1 MNSINMI
8 KENIVVIPNHSRL
21 QLSLAYHNKN
31 LFNTHF
37 YTPIELAKKMLDK
50 EAIYL
55 DKQLISKSDELL
67 FFKKIVSDIKYFN
80 TTKLADIK
88 NINNAINTARKLVVC
103 DEKETLKN
111 TLSKGIFTDKNDAL
125 LETYDRYIDAL
136 DKDNKIDSIGLIR
149 YAIDNIT
156 KKDIEITIINE
167 YSLMPLEIELINSIT
182 DNINSISI
190 FDLFGV
196 KENGIHINEYRKCYG
211 SSNEV
216 GTILD
221 DILNNTKTDECVIAC
236 GDYPS
241 YSQTLYDYAC
251 KYDIDISF
259 GDGLSIVNS
268 NPGKLLRLYNN
279 WTSTGQFGWLSFN
292 ELIYNPYFD
301 LLKLKSL
308 LSIDEL
314 EYSKF
319 FDHVSKLR
327 LTNDSSINQTRIKEY
342 TKAISN
348 DEIIDTNKEYLPSIE
363 VLAKELAL
371 PVENFIEKYA
381 LVRNSNEFVNR
392 FDIASIKSIN
402 NEISSIRNIGL
413 EISDDVIET
422 LLNKLVY
429 RESNKP
435 GKIHICSIENGL
447 SSLRNNL
454 YICGLSSTVYPG
466 TPKENPLLLDSDLND
481 FNNTDL
487 TSNGKIK
494 HKQESL
500 LNLIKLATSLNNNI
514 YLSYPG
520 LNISELKNNNA
531 SSLLFE
537 IYKLES
543 GDNKTL
549 DDFKNN
555 VISVSY
561 FEPNLSKSRLIGQ
574 AYNKADEIVFK
585 ALESNNKDF
594 TCLSLK
600 RYSPSALNTF
610 FNCKKQFFYQYLLGI
625 KQLDEYNPYE
635 VIPATDQGSLVHSLM
650 EYLSKHKMS
659 KQEFLNLGK
668 ETFDKYMKI
677 CVPLINEK
685 IDSVR
690 EEFVE
695 MLENGYQMDED
706 NKREV
711 MFAEEDIEVTH
722 LESGVVIHGFP
733 DRVEKLGNGKAV
745 IVDFKTERKKNNHIK
760 DDIDTCLQVLIY
772 AYIVENGLNTKVD
785 HCEYRM
791 LRFPDG
797 IITCKYDDEIKKEL
811 SLKLNEFK
819 YSINTGDFSIE
830 PMNSEEEAEKCKYC
844 SFGSICGKVVSDDE

>member
-50 EAIYL
+50 EAIHL

-67 FFKKIVSDIKYFN
+67 YFKKIVSDIKYFN

-88 NINNAINTARKLVVC
+88 NINNAINTARKLVVS
-103 DEKETLKN
+103 DEKQTLKN

-182 DNINSISI
+182 ANIKSISI

-211 SSNEV
+211 SSNEI

-292 ELIYNPYFD
+292 ELIYSPYFD

-314 EYSKF
+314 GYSKF

-494 HKQESL
+494 YKQESL

-555 VISVSY
+555 VINVSY

-625 KQLDEYNPYE
+625 KQLDDYNPYE

>member
-50 EAIYL
+50 EAIHL

-67 FFKKIVSDIKYFN
+67 YFKKIVSDIKYFN

-88 NINNAINTARKLVVC
+88 NINNAINTARKLVIS
-103 DEKETLKN
+103 DEKQTLKN

-125 LETYDRYIDAL
+125 LKTYDRYIDTL

-156 KKDIEITIINE
+156 KKDIEITIIDE

-182 DNINSISI
+182 DNIKSISI

-221 DILNNTKTDECVIAC
+221 DILNNTKADECVIAC

-292 ELIYNPYFD
+292 ELIYSPYFD

-314 EYSKF
+314 GYSKF

-555 VISVSY
+555 VINVSY

-772 AYIVENGLNTKVD
+772 AYIVEYGLNTKVD

>member
-67 FFKKIVSDIKYFN
+67 YFRKIVSDIKYFN

-88 NINNAINTARKLVVC
+88 NINNAINTARKLVIS
-103 DEKETLKN
+103 DEKQTLKN

-167 YSLMPLEIELINSIT
+167 YSLMPLETELINSIT
-182 DNINSISI
+182 ANIKNISI

-251 KYDIDISF
+251 KYDIDVSF

-292 ELIYNPYFD
+292 ELIYSPYFD

-314 EYSKF
+314 GYSKF

-413 EISDDVIET
+413 EIGDDVIET
-422 LLNKLVY
+422 LLKKLVY

-555 VISVSY
+555 VINVSY

-574 AYNKADEIVFK
+574 AYNKANEIVFK

-733 DRVEKLGNGKAV
+733 DRVEKLGNDKAV

>member
-50 EAIYL
+50 EAIHL

-67 FFKKIVSDIKYFN
+67 YFKKIVSDIKYFN

-88 NINNAINTARKLVVC
+88 NINNAINTARKLVIS
-103 DEKETLKN
+103 DEKQTLKN

-125 LETYDRYIDAL
+125 LKTYDRYIDAL

-156 KKDIEITIINE
+156 KKDIEITIIDE

-182 DNINSISI
+182 DNIKSISI

-221 DILNNTKTDECVIAC
+221 DILNNTKADECVIAC

-292 ELIYNPYFD
+292 ELIYSPYFD

-314 EYSKF
+314 GYSKF

-555 VISVSY
+555 VINVSY

-772 AYIVENGLNTKVD
+772 AYIVEYGLNTKVD

>member
-67 FFKKIVSDIKYFN
+67 YFRKIVSDIKYFN

-88 NINNAINTARKLVVC
+88 NINNAINTARKLVIS
-103 DEKETLKN
+103 DEKQTLKN

-125 LETYDRYIDAL
+125 LKTYDRYIDTL

-156 KKDIEITIINE
+156 KKDIEITIIDE

-182 DNINSISI
+182 DNIKSISI

-221 DILNNTKTDECVIAC
+221 DILNNTKADECVIAC

-251 KYDIDISF
+251 KYDIDVSF

-292 ELIYNPYFD
+292 ELIYSPYFD

-555 VISVSY
+555 VINVSY

-574 AYNKADEIVFK
+574 AYNKTDEIVFK

-659 KQEFLNLGK
+659 KQEFLSLGK

>member
-67 FFKKIVSDIKYFN
+67 YFKKIVSDIKYFN

-88 NINNAINTARKLVVC
+88 NINNAINTARKLVIS
-103 DEKETLKN
+103 DEKQTLKN

-182 DNINSISI
+182 DNIKSISI

-221 DILNNTKTDECVIAC
+221 DILNNTKADECVIAC

-251 KYDIDISF
+251 KYDIDVSF

-292 ELIYNPYFD
+292 ELIYSPYFD

-314 EYSKF
+314 GYSKF

-447 SSLRNNL
+447 SLLRNNL

-481 FNNTDL
+481 FDNTDL

-555 VISVSY
+555 VINVSY

-772 AYIVENGLNTKVD
+772 AYIVEYGLNTKVD